1 MKNRLPSLVKK
12 AEPVRHQFSSSSSS
26 SSLDTMSII
35 EAILSASAKG
45 RRTRRFRSALGFR
58 QTRFGSRLPV
68 RPRALGGND
77 EEARIPR
84 RLFAALLRFRYAL
97 TLRLSRLIR
106 YCRVNLSSARTPE
119 SLPDESVATVCA
131 DASSSNA
138 GPKVP
143 PPELSHDPASAP
155 LRSRK
160 QCGAKNARDLLSR
173 RLVPASL
180 RIACGSAP
188 RTASPTVPRLA
199 LVPIFVLRQTMSPP
213 GSDPRPKCT
222 RSDAAESV

>member
-131 DASSSNA
+131 DASFFECRTQSSAARTVSRSGFRPASFEEAVRRKKCARSSQPSLGTTPRAGPHLRSSSNYVTA
-138 GPKVP
+138 GQRSATKVYPK
-143 PPELSHDPASAP
+143 
-155 LRSRK
+155 R
-160 QCGAKNARDLLSR
+160 CG
-173 RLVPASL
+173 
-180 RIACGSAP
+180 
-188 RTASPTVPRLA
+188 
-199 LVPIFVLRQTMSPP
+199 
-213 GSDPRPKCT
+213 
-222 RSDAAESV
+222 